1 MSEISV
7 GELLVRCL
15 QAEGIE
21 LVAGIIDGAHI
32 PMVVHT
38 AKYGI
43 RYVNAHHEEA
53 AVHLAE
59 GYSRIARKPG
69 VVIGNPGCG
78 TGNMLAGVVSAHAE
92 GHPIVA
98 IGTLRPRIKT
108 DPNRGGAW
116 QAADTESMARPI
128 TKYAATVRQWERLPE
143 MMRAA
148 FRAAMTGRPGPA
160 YIAIPDELLLEQVDA
175 DRLPPIHEASRYRVT
190 SLGAGDAAA
199 IERAADHLAQAKR
212 VFIHAGK
219 GVLWADGAAELR
231 ALGEHLGA
239 CLGASLGARG
249 VVPEDHPHYF
259 HPFDLAGAGLAR
271 AEADVVLVV
280 GGRLGEYDGWGG
292 PPMWGD
298 PAKQVTI
305 QIDSDPMSIGLN
317 RPVDLAIVADAR
329 AALAAL
335 LEAVRARGAARGAP
349 PDLARYREK
358 TGETMQTGIG
368 YLGTPCTSGANP
380 GKMVM
385 AVRQHFPPDAITVLD
400 GGNTTLT
407 GVAFHPI
414 LSSPSF
420 LYSVKMGYLGT
431 GLPFAMGAQLAAPE
445 RPVCLI
451 SGDGAFGFHV
461 MELETAVR
469 EELPITVVVAVD
481 DAWGMEKTAFVALGY
496 GASDWERRG
505 IDLASVAYD
514 ELARSLGCH
523 GERVERDEEMEPA
536 LARCRRAN
544 ESGKPALI
552 HVQVD
557 RELNTKPPGWE
568 QFRAARSAQGY

>member
-1 MSEISV
+1 MPQISV

-21 LVAGIIDGAHI
+21 LVTGIIDGAHI
-32 PMVVHT
+32 PIVAHT
-38 AKYGI
+38 EKYGI

-53 AVHLAE
+53 AVHVAE

-69 VVIGNPGCG
+69 VVIGNPACG
-78 TGNMLAGVVSAHAE
+78 TGNMLAGVMSAHAE

-98 IGTLRPRIKT
+98 IGTLRPRIKS

-116 QAADTESMARPI
+116 QSADTESMARPI

-148 FRAAMTGRPGPA
+148 FRAAMTGRPGPS

-175 DRLPPIHEASRYRVT
+175 DALPPIHEAARYRVT
-190 SLGAGDAAA
+190 NLGAGDPAA
-199 IERAADHLAQAKR
+199 IERAAEKLAGAER
-212 VFIHAGK
+212 IYLHAGK
-219 GVLWADGAAELR
+219 GVLWADASAELL

-249 VVPEDHPHYF
+249 VVPESHPHYF
-259 HPFDLAGAGLAR
+259 HPFDLGGAGLAR
-271 AEADVVLVV
+271 SEAEVVLVV

-298 PAKQVTI
+298 PSAQTTI

-317 RPVDLAIVADAR
+317 RPVDVPIVADAK

-335 LEAVRARGAARGAP
+335 LEAVRARTDARTAP
-349 PDLARYREK
+349 PDLERYRAK
-358 TGETMQTGIG
+358 TGETMQQGIG
-368 YLGTPCTSGANP
+368 YLGSPLTTGVNP
-380 GKMVM
+380 GAMVM
-385 AVRQHFPPDAITVLD
+385 AVREKFPDEAITVLD

-414 LSSPSF
+414 RSSPSF

-431 GLPFAMGAQLAAPE
+431 GLGFALGAKLAAPE

-461 MELETAVR
+461 MELETAAR
-469 EELPITVVVAVD
+469 EELPVVVVVAVD
-481 DAWGMEKTAFVALGY
+481 AAWGMEKTAYLAQGLG
-496 GASDWERRG
+496 AADWAHRG
-505 IDLASVAYD
+505 IDLAGVAYD
-514 ELARSLGCH
+514 EMARSMGCH
-523 GERVERDEEMEPA
+523 GERVAKIEEMGPA
-536 LARCRRAN
+536 LERSIA
-544 ESGKPALI
+544 SGRPAVI
-552 HVQVD
+552 HVEVD

-568 QFRAARSAQGY
+568 QFRAARSVQGY

>member
-1 MSEISV
+1 MSEITV

-15 QAEGIE
+15 KAEEIE
-21 LVAGIIDGAHI
+21 LVTGIIDGAHI
-32 PMVVHT
+32 PIVVHT
-38 AKYGI
+38 PKYGI

-53 AVHLAE
+53 AVHMAE

-69 VVIGNPGCG
+69 VVIANPGCG

-98 IGTLRPRIKT
+98 IATLRPRLKS

-116 QAADTESMARPI
+116 QSADTESMARPI

-160 YIAIPDELLLEQVDA
+160 YLAIPDELLLEKIDSN
-175 DRLPPIHEASRYRVT
+175 RLPPIHQAARYRVT
-190 SLGAGDAAA
+190 NLGTGDPAQ
-199 IERAADHLAQAKR
+199 IERAADLLAGAKR
-212 VFIHAGK
+212 IWLHAGK
-219 GVLWADGAAELR
+219 GALWADGAKELL

-239 CLGASLGARG
+239 CMGSSLGARG
-249 VVPEDHPHYF
+249 VIPENHPHFF
-259 HPFDLAGAGLAR
+259 HPFDIGGAGLAR
-271 AEADVVLVV
+271 AEAEVVLVV

-292 PPMWGD
+292 PPLWGD
-298 PAKQVTI
+298 PARQTTI
-305 QIDSDPMSIGLN
+305 QIDADPMSIGLN
-317 RPVDLAIVADAR
+317 RPVDVPIVADAK

-335 LEAVRARGAARGAP
+335 LEAVRKRTGPRAAP

-358 TGETMQTGIG
+358 TGETMQHGIA
-368 YLGTPCTSGANP
+368 YLGAKCTTGVNP
-380 GKMVM
+380 GQMVM
-385 AVRQHFPPDAITVLD
+385 AVRQKFPPEVITVLD

-431 GLPFAMGAQLAAPE
+431 GLPFAMGAKLAAPG
-445 RPVCLI
+445 RPVCMI
-451 SGDGAFGFHV
+451 TGDGAFGFHV
-461 MELETAVR
+461 MELETAAR
-469 EELPITVVVAVD
+469 EELPIVVLVAVD
-481 DAWGMEKTAFVALGY
+481 AAWGMEKTAFLAQGY
-496 GASDWERRG
+496 GAADWERRG
-505 IDLASVAYD
+505 IDLASVSYD
-514 ELARSLGCH
+514 AMARSLGCH
-523 GERVERDEEMEPA
+523 GERVERIEELEPA
-536 LARCRRAN
+536 LDRSIAAR
-544 ESGKPALI
+544 KPAVI

-568 QFRAARSAQGY
+568 QFRKARSVQGY

>member
-1 MSEISV
+1 MSEITV

-15 QAEGIE
+15 KAEEIE
-21 LVAGIIDGAHI
+21 LVTGIIDGAHI
-32 PMVVHT
+32 PIVVHT
-38 AKYGI
+38 PKYGI

-53 AVHLAE
+53 AVHMAE
-59 GYSRIARKPG
+59 GYARIARKPG

-98 IGTLRPRIKT
+98 IATLRPRLKA

-116 QAADTESMARPI
+116 QSADTESMARPI

-160 YIAIPDELLLEQVDA
+160 YLAIPDELLLEKIDSS
-175 DRLPPIHEASRYRVT
+175 RLPPIHQAARYRVT
-190 SLGAGDAAA
+190 NLGTGDPAQ
-199 IERAADHLAQAKR
+199 IERAADLLAGAKR
-212 VFIHAGK
+212 IWLHAGK
-219 GVLWADGAAELR
+219 GVLWADAGKEIL

-239 CLGASLGARG
+239 CLGSSLGARG
-249 VVPEDHPHYF
+249 AIPENHPHFF
-259 HPFDLAGAGLAR
+259 HPFDIGGAGLAR
-271 AEADVVLVV
+271 AEAEVVLVV

-292 PPMWGD
+292 PPLWGD
-298 PAKQVTI
+298 PARQTTI
-305 QIDSDPMSIGLN
+305 QIDADPMSIGLN
-317 RPVDLAIVADAR
+317 RPVDVAIVADAK

-335 LEAVRARGAARGAP
+335 LEAVRKRTGPRAAP

-358 TGETMQTGIG
+358 TGETMQHGIA
-368 YLGTPCTSGANP
+368 YLGAKCTTGVNP
-380 GKMVM
+380 GQMVM
-385 AVRQHFPPDAITVLD
+385 AVRQKFPPEAITVLD

-431 GLPFAMGAQLAAPE
+431 GLPFAIGAKLAAPG
-445 RPVCLI
+445 RPVCMI
-451 SGDGAFGFHV
+451 TGDGAFGFHV
-461 MELETAVR
+461 MELETAAR
-469 EELPITVVVAVD
+469 EELPIVVLVAVD
-481 DAWGMEKTAFVALGY
+481 AAWGMEKTAFLAQGY
-496 GASDWERRG
+496 GAADWEHRG
-505 IDLASVAYD
+505 IELASVSYD
-514 ELARSLGCH
+514 AMARSLGCH
-523 GERVERDEEMEPA
+523 GERVERIEELEPA
-536 LARCRRAN
+536 LDRSIKAGR
-544 ESGKPALI
+544 PAVI

-568 QFRAARSAQGY
+568 QFRKARSVQGY